1 MILSSLCIAYAGFLA
16 LALSMDRHHEQ
27 VFARRPS
34 ARTSRFLG
42 WAGWMALGLSLPPA
56 VVGWGWAIGLP
67 AWLGLLTVAAA
78 ALVLLLPH
86 APRAALRLGPAAL
99 ACAPLPVLL
108 A

>member
-1 MILSSLCIAYAGFLA
+1 MILSSLCVAYAGLLA
-16 LALSMDRHHEQ
+16 LALALDRHHEQ

-34 ARTSRFLG
+34 ARTSRLLV
-42 WAGWMALGLSLPPA
+42 WAGWLGLALSLPPA
-56 VVGWGWAIGLP
+56 VMAWGWGIGIP

-99 ACAPLPVLL
+99 LCAPFPALL
-108 A
+108 G

>member
-1 MILSSLCIAYAGFLA
+1 MILSSLCIAYAGLLA
-16 LALSMDRHHEQ
+16 LALAMDRHHEQ

-34 ARTSRFLG
+34 AGTGRLLR
-42 WAGWMALGLSLPPA
+42 WAGWMTLGLSLPPA
-56 VVGWGWAIGLP
+56 VMTWGWAIGLP
-67 AWLGLLTVAAA
+67 AWLGLLTLATA

-99 ACAPLPVLL
+99 LCAPLPALL